1 MKIVKN
7 IGITLLV
14 LFILVFIYTWFNVNQ
29 EDANYIS
36 KFDYAPLIG

>member
-1 MKIVKN
+1 MKTVKI
-7 IGITLLV
+7 IGISLLV
-14 LFILVFIYTWFNVNQ
+14 LFILVFTYAWFNVNQ